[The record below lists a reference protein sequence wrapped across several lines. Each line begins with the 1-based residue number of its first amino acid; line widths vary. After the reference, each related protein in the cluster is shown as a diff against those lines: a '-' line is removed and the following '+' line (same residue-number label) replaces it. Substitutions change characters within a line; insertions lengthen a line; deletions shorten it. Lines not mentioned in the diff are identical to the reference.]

1 SKRNWRTR
9 LSLFVVLAYLIGLLS
24 PSMALAEPV
33 VVQPLVPQATV
44 VAEYDFEDGEQ
55 GWWGRGTGVTV
66 TSVTTVAHTGTHSLQ
81 VEGRTEGWNGPAI
94 NALSLLEVGAT
105 YEISG
110 CVRLVA
116 GTPVTRTNFGIE
128 YKPVG
133 GSTSWHWLGVED
145 NTTDADWA
153 CMSGTFEYTEEA
165 ETLTLYAESASTT
178 ASFYIDDVTIM
189 MTSPP
194 PTPAVATYDF
204 EDATTQGWY
213 GRGATVTVVSDTVHM
228 GGYALQVTGR
238 TDGWNGP
245 AVNVLSLLEV
255 GATYEISG
263 CIRLAAGTPAAR
275 TNFALEY
282 TPVGGSTAYPWLGVE
297 NNTTD
302 ADWACMSG
310 SFEYTEE
317 AETLNLYAESSD
329 ATASFYIDD
338 IAIVMTSPPPPTALF
353 IYDFEDNTTQDWYG
367 RGATV
372 TVVTDTVHTGDYA
385 LQVTGRTDGW
395 NGPALNVLT
404 LLEVGA
410 TYQITGCIRLAEG
423 LGPFRTN
430 FALEYTVGGSSSYPW
445 LGSDSNTTSDAWSCV
460 TGSFKYTD
468 AADALTLYAECSDAT
483 ASFYIDDVII
493 VMTEPP
499 STEPPPPIQ
508 DIPSVYEFHEDDF
521 LVGAALEP
529 TQLTSD
535 RHVELFTKHFNS
547 LTAENAMKPG
557 SIQPEEGVFN
567 WTGADALADFAR
579 ANNVAIHGHT
589 LVWHQQAAEWMFEN
603 AAGEPLTPTLENKQL
618 VLDRLEDHIVAVVNR
633 YEDVVN
639 VWDVVNEVIDASQ
652 DDCLRRSRWYEL
664 TGSDYISTAF
674 TIAHREA
681 PTATLIL
688 NDYGET
694 DPAKRQCMYDVVQDL
709 QDQGVPVHGI
719 GMQMHINIQNP
730 PLSAIDQTIA
740 MFAEL
745 GQVHITELDMSIYT
759 NDVDSYDE
767 VPEEVLIKQGY
778 RYKDIFEIFRSHAAD
793 IGSVT
798 FWGLADDHTWLSSFP
813 IDRIN
818 LPLLFDEE
826 LQAKW
831 AYWGIIDPSQLPVL
845 IKEQLVS
852 EATPVVDGMTETLW
866 EMLPWIDIGSTG
878 TMTASFQ
885 TRWDDA
891 DNLYLIV
898 KVEDPTEDAGDK
910 VEVFIDQNNG
920 KTATYE
926 GDDRYYTFPS
936 ETFLGMNFVIMTDT
950 QGYVLEARLP
960 LTATLAP
967 GTRLG
972 FDVRVTDGSDDS
984 VLSWNDPTHSQLT
997 NPSQFGTLVLIDEI
1011 KLTTAIEGTPV
1022 IDGYADSL
1030 WNDAMEIETNVWV
1043 QGTSGA
1049 TAKVKTMWDENHLY
1063 VYAVVS
1069 DTLLSKVSDNPW
1081 EEDSIEVFVDQN
1093 NAKTTSYEADD
1104 GQYRV
1109 NFDNEQSFGGAAS
1122 ADTLTSA
1129 TRVIAGTPA
1138 TLLIDGAYIVEAAIT
1153 LTEVMPQPGLF
1164 IGFDFQV
1171 NNDENGD
1178 GARDSVAIWNDPTG
1192 QSYQNTSRLGV
1203 LQFVERPAHMI
1214 YLPLILRAYTP

>member
-1 SKRNWRTR
+1 MQQSSSKRNWRTR

-110 CVRLVA
+110 CVRLAA

-178 ASFYIDDVTIM
+178 ASFYIDDVSIV

-338 IAIVMTSPPPPTALF
+338 ITIVMTSPPPPTALF

-410 TYQITGCIRLAEG
+410 TYQISGCIRLAEG

-468 AADALTLYAECSDAT
+468 AADALTLYVECSDAT

-589 LVWHQQAAEWMFEN
+589 LVWHQQAAEWMF
-603 AAGEPLTPTLENKQL
+603 
-618 VLDRLEDHIVAVVNR
+618 
-633 YEDVVN
+633 
-639 VWDVVNEVIDASQ
+639 
-652 DDCLRRSRWYEL
+652 
-664 TGSDYISTAF
+664 
-674 TIAHREA
+674 
-681 PTATLIL
+681 
-688 NDYGET
+688 
-694 DPAKRQCMYDVVQDL
+694 
-709 QDQGVPVHGI
+709 
-719 GMQMHINIQNP
+719 
-730 PLSAIDQTIA
+730 
-740 MFAEL
+740 
-745 GQVHITELDMSIYT
+745 
-759 NDVDSYDE
+759 
-767 VPEEVLIKQGY
+767 
-778 RYKDIFEIFRSHAAD
+778 
-793 IGSVT
+793 
-798 FWGLADDHTWLSSFP
+798 
-813 IDRIN
+813 
-818 LPLLFDEE
+818 
-826 LQAKW
+826 
-831 AYWGIIDPSQLPVL
+831 
-845 IKEQLVS
+845 
-852 EATPVVDGMTETLW
+852 
-866 EMLPWIDIGSTG
+866 
-878 TMTASFQ
+878 
-885 TRWDDA
+885 
-891 DNLYLIV
+891 
-898 KVEDPTEDAGDK
+898 
-910 VEVFIDQNNG
+910 
-920 KTATYE
+920 
-926 GDDRYYTFPS
+926 
-936 ETFLGMNFVIMTDT
+936 
-950 QGYVLEARLP
+950 
-960 LTATLAP
+960 
-967 GTRLG
+967 
-972 FDVRVTDGSDDS
+972 
-984 VLSWNDPTHSQLT
+984 
-997 NPSQFGTLVLIDEI
+997 
-1011 KLTTAIEGTPV
+1011 
-1022 IDGYADSL
+1022 
-1030 WNDAMEIETNVWV
+1030 
-1043 QGTSGA
+1043 
-1049 TAKVKTMWDENHLY
+1049 
-1063 VYAVVS
+1063 
-1069 DTLLSKVSDNPW
+1069 
-1081 EEDSIEVFVDQN
+1081 
-1093 NAKTTSYEADD
+1093 
-1104 GQYRV
+1104 
-1109 NFDNEQSFGGAAS
+1109 
-1122 ADTLTSA
+1122 
-1129 TRVIAGTPA
+1129 
-1138 TLLIDGAYIVEAAIT
+1138 
-1153 LTEVMPQPGLF
+1153 
-1164 IGFDFQV
+1164 
-1171 NNDENGD
+1171 
-1178 GARDSVAIWNDPTG
+1178 
-1192 QSYQNTSRLGV
+1192 
-1203 LQFVERPAHMI
+1203 
-1214 YLPLILRAYTP
+1214 

>member
-1 SKRNWRTR
+1 MQQSSSKRNWRAR
-9 LSLFVVLAYLIGLLS
+9 LSLFVVLAYLVGLLS
-24 PSMALAEPV
+24 PAMIPAAPVLA
-33 VVQPLVPQATV
+33 QPLAPQADVVIAEYDFEDGTTQGWYGRGAAV
-44 VAEYDFEDGEQ
+44 VASVTTMAHEGSRSLGVTGRQDGWQGPGLDLLGLLVVGGTYRVSGCIRLAAGTPVARTNFAVEYKPVGGTTSYNWLGVENNTTDSAWACVSGSFEYTAEAETLTLYVESADTTADFFIDDVAIVMTEPPLIATYDFEDGEQ
-55 GWWGRGTGVTV
+55 GWYGRGSASVA
-66 TSVTTVAHTGTHSLQ
+66 SVTTVAHGGTHSLE
-81 VEGRTEGWNGPAI
+81 VTGRADGWQGPG
-94 NALSLLEVGAT
+94 LEVLDLLEVGAT
-105 YEISG
+105 YEIS
-110 CVRLVA
+110 
-116 GTPVTRTNFGIE
+116 
-128 YKPVG
+128 
-133 GSTSWHWLGVED
+133 
-145 NTTDADWA
+145 
-153 CMSGTFEYTEEA
+153 
-165 ETLTLYAESASTT
+165 
-178 ASFYIDDVTIM
+178 
-189 MTSPP
+189 
-194 PTPAVATYDF
+194 
-204 EDATTQGWY
+204 
-213 GRGATVTVVSDTVHM
+213 
-228 GGYALQVTGR
+228 
-238 TDGWNGP
+238 
-245 AVNVLSLLEV
+245 
-255 GATYEISG
+255 
-263 CIRLAAGTPAAR
+263 
-275 TNFALEY
+275 
-282 TPVGGSTAYPWLGVE
+282 
-297 NNTTD
+297 
-302 ADWACMSG
+302 
-310 SFEYTEE
+310 
-317 AETLNLYAESSD
+317 
-329 ATASFYIDD
+329 
-338 IAIVMTSPPPPTALF
+338 
-353 IYDFEDNTTQDWYG
+353 
-367 RGATV
+367 
-372 TVVTDTVHTGDYA
+372 
-385 LQVTGRTDGW
+385 
-395 NGPALNVLT
+395 
-404 LLEVGA
+404 
-410 TYQITGCIRLAEG
+410 GCIRLAEG

-430 FALEYTVGGSSSYPW
+430 FALQYTIGDSSSWPW
-445 LGSDSNTTSDAWSCV
+445 LGSDNNTTADAWSCM
-460 TGSFKYTD
+460 TGSFKYTTE
-468 AADALTLYAECSDAT
+468 ADALTLYAECSDAN
-483 ASFYIDDVII
+483 ASFYIDDVTII
-493 VMTEPP
+493 MTEPP
-499 STEPPPPIQ
+499 TTAPPPPIQ
-508 DIPSVYEFHEDDF
+508 DIQSVYAFHEDDF

-529 TQLTSD
+529 TQLASD

-567 WTGADALADFAR
+567 WSGADALADFAR
-579 ANNVAIHGHT
+579 ANDVAIHGHT

-674 TIAHREA
+674 TIAAREA

-694 DPAKRQCMYDVVQDL
+694 NPAKRACMYNLVKDL
-709 QDQGVPVHGI
+709 QDDGVPVHGI

-745 GQVHITELDMSIYT
+745 GEVHITELDMSIYT

-798 FWGLADDHTWLSSFP
+798 FWGLADDHTWLTGHP

-831 AYWGIIDPSQLPVL
+831 AYWGVIDPSQLPVL

-866 EMLPWIDIGSTG
+866 EMLPWIEIGSTG
-878 TMTASFQ
+878 EVTASFQ
-885 TRWDDA
+885 TRWDDE
-891 DNLYLIV
+891 DNLYVIV
-898 KVEDPTEDAGDK
+898 KVEDPTEDPGDK
-910 VEVFIDQNNG
+910 VEVFVDQNNG
-920 KTATYE
+920 KTETYE

-936 ETFLGMNFVIMTDT
+936 ETFLGMNFVIITDT
-950 QGYVLEARLP
+950 QGYVLEAKLP

-972 FDVRVTDGSDDS
+972 FDVRVTDGSDGS

-1022 IDGYADSL
+1022 IDGYADAL
-1030 WNDAMEIETNVWV
+1030 WNDATEIETDVWV
-1043 QGTSGA
+1043 EGTSGA
-1049 TAKVKTMWDENHLY
+1049 TAKVKTMWDADHLY

-1069 DTLLSKVSDNPW
+1069 DTLLSKESANPW
-1081 EEDSIEVFVDQN
+1081 EQDSVEVFVDQN

-1138 TLLIDGAYIVEAAIT
+1138 TLLIDGAYIVEVAIT
-1153 LTEVMPQPGLF
+1153 LTEVMPQPGVF

-1171 NNDENGD
+1171 NNDEDGNGT
-1178 GARDSVAIWNDPTG
+1178 RDSVAIWNDPTG
-1192 QSYQNTSRLGV
+1192 QSYQNTSRIGV
-1203 LQFVERPAHMI
+1203 LQFVERPARMI
-1214 YLPLILRAYTP
+1214 YLPLVMKGYTP

>member
-1 SKRNWRTR
+1 MQKSSSKRSWRKR
-9 LSLFVVLAYLIGLLS
+9 LSLFVVLAYLVGLLS
-24 PSMALAEPV
+24 PAMVTAEPV
-33 VVQPLVPQATV
+33 AAQSLAPQETVIAT
-44 VAEYDFEDGEQ
+44 YDFEDGEQ
-55 GWWGRGTGVTV
+55 GWW
-66 TSVTTVAHTGTHSLQ
+66 S
-81 VEGRTEGWNGPAI
+81 
-94 NALSLLEVGAT
+94 
-105 YEISG
+105 
-110 CVRLVA
+110 
-116 GTPVTRTNFGIE
+116 F
-128 YKPVG
+128 G
-133 GSTSWHWLGVED
+133 GSTVAA
-145 NTTDADWA
+145 TTEAA
-153 CMSGTFEYTEEA
+153 HSGTQSLKVTDR
-165 ETLTLYAESASTT
+165 T
-178 ASFYIDDVTIM
+178 ADYEG
-189 MTSPP
+189 
-194 PTPAVATYDF
+194 AAT
-204 EDATTQGWY
+204 
-213 GRGATVTVVSDTVHM
+213 
-228 GGYALQVTGR
+228 
-238 TDGWNGP
+238 
-245 AVNVLSLLEV
+245 NVLSLLEV
-255 GATYEISG
+255 GATYTISG
-263 CIRLAAGTPAAR
+263 CTRLLSGQAVTETRTIITMKHTAGGTDTYSWVAP
-275 TNFALEY
+275 TGEKE
-282 TPVGGSTAYPWLGVE
+282 VTADGWTCVQGTY
-297 NNTTD
+297 
-302 ADWACMSG
+302 
-310 SFEYTEE
+310 EYTEE
-317 AETLNLYAESSD
+317 ATELTLYVQSPA
-329 ATASFYIDD
+329 ATTSFYIDD
-338 IAIVMTSPPPPTALF
+338 VTIVMTSPPPVVF
-353 IYDFEDNTTQDWYG
+353 IYDYEDGTSQGWYARGVATTEI
-367 RGATV
+367 A
-372 TVVTDTVHTGDYA
+372 VVTDTVHTADYA
-385 LQVTGRTDGW
+385 LQVTGRSDGYH
-395 NGPALNVLT
+395 GPALNVLN

-410 TYQITGCIRLAEG
+410 TYQISGCIRLAEG

-430 FALEYTVGGSSSYPW
+430 FALQYTIGESSSYPW
-445 LGSDSNTTSDAWSCV
+445 LGSDDATTSDAWSCV
-460 TGSFKYTD
+460 TGSFKYTTE
-468 AADALTLYAECSDAT
+468 ADGLTLYAECSDAN
-483 ASFYIDDVII
+483 ASFYIDDVVI

-508 DIPSVYEFHEDDF
+508 DIPSVYAFHEDDF

-535 RHVELFTKHFNS
+535 RHVELFLKHFNS

-579 ANNVAIHGHT
+579 ANDVAIHGHT

-618 VLDRLEDHIVAVVNR
+618 VLDRLEDHIVEVVNR
-633 YEDVVN
+633 YKDVVN

-694 DPAKRQCMYDVVQDL
+694 DPAKRQCMYDVVQGL
-709 QDQGVPVHGI
+709 QAEGVPVHGI

-730 PLSAIDQTIA
+730 SVAAIEETIE

-745 GQVHITELDMSIYT
+745 GEVHITELDMSIYT

-778 RYKDIFEIFRSHAAD
+778 RYKEIFEVFRSHAAD

-798 FWGLADDHTWLSSFP
+798 FWGLADDHTWLTGHP

-831 AYWGIIDPSQLPVL
+831 AYWGIMDPSQLPVP
-845 IKEQLVS
+845 IKEYFVS
-852 EATPVVDGMTETLW
+852 WATPVVDGMTETLW
-866 EMLPWIDIGSTG
+866 EILPWVEIGSTG
-878 TMTASFQ
+878 TMTASYQ
-885 TRWDDA
+885 ARWDDA
-891 DNLYLIV
+891 NNLYVIV
-898 KVEDPTEDAGDK
+898 KVEDPTANPGDK
-910 VEVFIDQNNG
+910 VEVFVDQNNG
-920 KTATYE
+920 KTETYE
-926 GDDRYYTFPS
+926 ADDRYYTFPS
-936 ETFLGMNFVIMTDT
+936 QTFLGMNYIIITDT

-960 LTATLAP
+960 LSETLEA
-967 GTRLG
+967 GKRVG

-997 NPSQFGTLVLIDEI
+997 NPSQFGTLILIDEI

-1022 IDGYADSL
+1022 IDGYADAL
-1030 WNDAMEIETNVWV
+1030 WTDATEIETDVWV
-1043 QGTSGA
+1043 AGTNGA

-1069 DTLLSKVSDNPW
+1069 DTLLSKESANPW

-1129 TRVIAGTPA
+1129 TRVIVGTPE

-1153 LTEVMPQPGLF
+1153 LTHVMPEPGVF

-1171 NNDENGD
+1171 NDDENGD
-1178 GARDSVAIWNDPTG
+1178 GVRDSVVVWSDPTG
-1192 QSYQNTSRLGV
+1192 QSYQNTSQLGV
-1203 LQFVERPAHMI
+1203 LQFIERVRMI
-1214 YLPLILRAYTP
+1214 YLPLVMRAYTP